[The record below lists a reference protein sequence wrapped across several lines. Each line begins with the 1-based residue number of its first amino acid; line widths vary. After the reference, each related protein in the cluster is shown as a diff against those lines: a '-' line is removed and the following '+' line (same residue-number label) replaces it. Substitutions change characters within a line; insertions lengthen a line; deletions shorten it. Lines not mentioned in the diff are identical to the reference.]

1 MLPLGVRASKQILHY
16 PKTMVSSLP
25 VWVKCNKDVLGSN
38 LLSMLQC
45 LRELDIIGHASQT
58 SISIWPD
65 CNLRRLCLGRV
76 CLPWNLLCLPLISS
90 TSPRWNVYGP
100 CPCFTPLGISKAIP
114 AFSYLS
120 QPDTV
125 IALGLIPTGSLS
137 GQRPSWFQA
146 GGLAN
151 GLLPLATVEFLF

>member
-1 MLPLGVRASKQILHY
+1 MLPLGVRSSKQILHY

-25 VWVKCNKDVLGSN
+25 VWVKCSKDVLGSN

-45 LRELDIIGHASQT
+45 LRELDIIGHASQP

-76 CLPWNLLCLPLISS
+76 CLPWNLLRLPLISS

-125 IALGLIPTGSLS
+125 IALGLIPRGHCRDK
-137 GQRPSWFQA
+137 GQADFKREGWQMDCSHWLQ
-146 GGLAN
+146 
-151 GLLPLATVEFLF
+151 